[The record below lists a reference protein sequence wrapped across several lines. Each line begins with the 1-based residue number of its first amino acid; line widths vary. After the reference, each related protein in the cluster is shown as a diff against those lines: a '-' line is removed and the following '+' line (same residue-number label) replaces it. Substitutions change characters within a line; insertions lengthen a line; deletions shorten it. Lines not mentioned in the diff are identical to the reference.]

1 VQHKHS
7 WMDVDQGCIRF
18 DYFTSSQ
25 IQSWEQLVFLHHR
38 TICKMKLMAS
48 TMLSASVKRQ
58 YNSVVPL
65 LHQRL
70 SNFGEMCV
78 TAMNFVFF
86 IRVTV
91 VKIEY
96 VTWEVILSVLS
107 LINLNLLQLHWHPA
121 DPARNLAGFPK
132 NGRIS
137 DLPEPKSG
145 ITLICTQWM
154 TKHG

>member
-1 VQHKHS
+1 
-7 WMDVDQGCIRF
+7 
-18 DYFTSSQ
+18 
-25 IQSWEQLVFLHHR
+25 
-38 TICKMKLMAS
+38 MKLMAS

-96 VTWEVILSVLS
+96 VT
-107 LINLNLLQLHWHPA
+107 
-121 DPARNLAGFPK
+121 
-132 NGRIS
+132 
-137 DLPEPKSG
+137 
-145 ITLICTQWM
+145 
-154 TKHG
+154 